1 MSDSLRPH
9 GLQHTRIPCPLL
21 SPRVCP
27 NSCAL
32 SWWCHP
38 TIYSYKVV
46 IHEEEFS
53 SSFLNQ
59 LLIYVSSAYTYTCID
74 FYKEDYEELAYMIM
88 RAEKS
93 HYLPSA
99 NWRPK
104 KASSVIQSKLQEG
117 LRTREGKGVNISPRT
132 KKMRWDM
139 HSSGEA
145 GKKKGGKSSVFCPAS
160 IQALNRSDDG
170 NPHWGG

>member
-1 MSDSLRPH
+1 MFSRRLSSRVK
-9 GLQHTRIPCPLL
+9 IPKLAP
-21 SPRVCP
+21 
-27 NSCAL
+27 
-32 SWWCHP
+32 
-38 TIYSYKVV
+38 I
-46 IHEEEFS
+46 EFS

-132 KKMRWDM
+132 KKMR
-139 HSSGEA
+139 
-145 GKKKGGKSSVFCPAS
+145 
-160 IQALNRSDDG
+160 
-170 NPHWGG
+170 